1 MASVRAGGVITVDM
15 SHTWL
20 GDTLAP
26 KQKLFMR
33 KMCIDLLEKLKTNE
47 LQVLMVSGCPGVGKS
62 VEVYSY
68 AMWQA
73 RKRKKRVLYIH
84 SNISRGLYVIFKD
97 DADELTSHVCQI
109 PRGTD
114 SIKLLPYIKKLLDD
128 GKVDLIVLD
137 GAHNIQIREMYLII
151 TKYINAKMIMCTS
164 YSGGLGKIA
173 SEVYIQS
180 AGKK

>member
-1 MASVRAGGVITVDM
+1 MASVRAGGVITVDL
-15 SHTWL
+15 SHTGL

-26 KQKLFMR
+26 TQKLFMR
-33 KMCIDLLEKLKTNE
+33 KMCIDLLEELKTNE
-47 LQVLMVSGCPGVGKS
+47 MQVLMVSGCPGVGKS

-73 RKRKKRVLYIH
+73 RKCRKRVLYIH
-84 SNISRGLYVIFKD
+84 SNISRGLFVIFKD